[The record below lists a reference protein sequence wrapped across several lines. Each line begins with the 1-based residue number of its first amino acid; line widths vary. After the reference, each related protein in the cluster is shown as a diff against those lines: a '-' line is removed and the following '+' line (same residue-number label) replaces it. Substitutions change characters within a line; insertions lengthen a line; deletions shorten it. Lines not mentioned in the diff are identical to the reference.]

1 MNEAWYCV
9 RSKTK
14 QEHIAAAALRKLEAV
29 EVFCPRLRFRR
40 PTRRG
45 PVWFNEALFPG
56 YLFARFEWPVRSKAV
71 RYAHGVTGV
80 VHFGG
85 QYATV
90 PAATIGALRRQ
101 MDATELKVVSLPLA
115 VGDVTQIVAGPM
127 TGLEAVVQQL
137 LPARERVKVLLE
149 FLGRRV
155 EAEVKT
161 TELVTRWVH
170 PLKAV

>member
-1 MNEAWYCV
+1 MARSASPNPTGKRGKWSGWFHQDVVDASKLNEG
-9 RSKTK
+9 
-14 QEHIAAAALRKLEAV
+14 II
-29 EVFCPRLRFRR
+29 
-40 PTRRG
+40 RG
-45 PVWFNEALFPG
+45 
-56 YLFARFEWPVRSKAV
+56 KID
-71 RYAHGVTGV
+71 
-80 VHFGG
+80 G
-85 QYATV
+85 QW
-90 PAATIGALRRQ
+90 
-101 MDATELKVVSLPLA
+101 MDLKVVSLPLA